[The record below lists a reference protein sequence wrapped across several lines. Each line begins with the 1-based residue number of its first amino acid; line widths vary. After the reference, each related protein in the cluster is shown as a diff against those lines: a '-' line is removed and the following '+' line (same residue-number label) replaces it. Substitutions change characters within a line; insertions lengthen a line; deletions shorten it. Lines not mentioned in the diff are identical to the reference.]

1 VEQHRGAD
9 ADCVALHGG
18 NERTGGLAEVA
29 DESMRLGLAGVL
41 AIGLGTEIGKIISG
55 RKTVAVSLE

>member
-41 AIGLGTEIGKIISG
+41 AIGLSAEIGKVIF
-55 RKTVAVSLE
+55 RP